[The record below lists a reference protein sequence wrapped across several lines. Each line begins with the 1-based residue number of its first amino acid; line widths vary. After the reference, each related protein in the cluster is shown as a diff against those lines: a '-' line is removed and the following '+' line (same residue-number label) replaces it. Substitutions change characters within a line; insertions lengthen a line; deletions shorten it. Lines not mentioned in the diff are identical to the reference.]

1 MNRLTAIQ
9 SNLRKRHV
17 QVVLAAMVWIL
28 VMLLGSLPA
37 WKSAR
42 RNDQNVDAMSSQLAS
57 QTEWSAA
64 GLWLAESA
72 QRWEPALSENYDRLF
87 PAEKNQEELFLEIA
101 RVACLS
107 GIETL
112 NLVPEADG
120 RREEQDDDDDDDMMM
135 MDDEGGFDLDELAA
149 NLPMGAPEFLGSTID
164 DFRVTAAFETGFGQL
179 VTFLDG
185 LKGIPRLVNV
195 ASLHTAPAREGI
207 AVEMELEF
215 YVQIRD

>member
-1 MNRLTAIQ
+1 MIRWTVIQ

-17 QVVLAAMVWIL
+17 QVVLAAAVWIL

-37 WKSAR
+37 WRSAR
-42 RNDQNVDAMSSQLAS
+42 RNDQNVDVMSSQLAS

-64 GLWLAESA
+64 GLWLTESA
-72 QRWEPALSENYDRLF
+72 QRWEPVLSEDYDRLF
-87 PAEKNQEELFLEIA
+87 PGEKNQEELFLEIA
-101 RVACLS
+101 RVARLS

-112 NLVPEADG
+112 SLVPEVDG
-120 RREEQDDDDDDDMMM
+120 RREETDDDNDDMMM
-135 MDDEGGFDLDELAA
+135 DDIGGFDLDQLVA

-164 DFRVTAAFETGFGQL
+164 DYQVTAAFETGFGQL
-179 VTFLDG
+179 VAFLDG
-185 LKGIPRLVNV
+185 LKGISRLVNV

-215 YVQIRD
+215 YVQVRD